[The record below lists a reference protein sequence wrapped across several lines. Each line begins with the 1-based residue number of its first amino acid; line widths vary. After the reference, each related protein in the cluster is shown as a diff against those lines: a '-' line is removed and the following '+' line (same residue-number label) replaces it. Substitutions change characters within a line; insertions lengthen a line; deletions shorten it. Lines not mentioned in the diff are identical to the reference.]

1 MDTFIEI
8 LPIAVLLVEILGIL
22 AAVHAVMNVRTSQGA
37 TAWAIALVTLPFIT
51 LGLYAVFGRNKFQG
65 YVSMRNR
72 RDAAIHH
79 LSDTLQVEAA
89 NKNLTRKPLSKA
101 NAALVTLADMPILG
115 CNHSQLLING
125 QETFDHLFEDMAAAR
140 SYILVQF
147 YIVTDDHLGRR
158 LKDRLIRKAQDG
170 VSIFFLYD
178 EIGSYQL
185 PSNYLREMQQAGI
198 HVSAFHSTRGKTNHF
213 QLNFRNH
220 RKIVVI
226 DGDIAYVGGHNVGD
240 AYLSRHPKFRPWRDT
255 HVKIK
260 GPVTKAI
267 QFCFVEDWHW
277 ATSQVPDLNWEL
289 TPFPGGSEDVLMVA
303 SGPADTLETCA
314 LMFVQVINMAKE
326 RIWITSPYFV
336 PDLQVLSALKLAAL
350 RGVDVRILLPEKPD
364 HLIVHLASFSY
375 YPNILPVGIN
385 LYRYTA
391 GFLHQKVFLVDHQ
404 CAAVGTANLDNRS
417 FRLNFEL
424 TLLNYDIGF
433 VRAVADMLKEDFH
446 HSRLVKLED
455 YTERS
460 FIFRLAVR
468 SARLLAPIL

>member
-8 LPIAVLLVEILGIL
+8 LAIVILLVEILGIL
-22 AAVHAVMNVRTSQGA
+22 TAVHAVMNVSTSQGA
-37 TAWAIALVTLPFIT
+37 VAWAVALVTLPFIT
-51 LGLYAVFGRNKFQG
+51 LLLYAIFGRNKFQG

-79 LSDTLQVEAA
+79 LSDTLQADAE
-89 NKNLTRKPLSKA
+89 NKKLTRKSELKA
-101 NAALVTLADMPILG
+101 TAALVTLADMPILG
-115 CNHSQLLING
+115 FNQSQLLING
-125 QETFDHLFEDMAAAR
+125 QETFDHLFEDIAAAR

-147 YIVTDDHLGRR
+147 YIVTDDHLGRQ
-158 LKDRLIRKAQDG
+158 LKDRLIDKARDG
-170 VSIFFLYD
+170 VRIFFLYD

-185 PSNYLREMQQAGI
+185 PANYLREMVQTGI
-198 HVSAFHSTRGKTNHF
+198 HVSAFHSTRGKANHF

-226 DGDIAYVGGHNVGD
+226 DGDTAYVGGHNVGD
-240 AYLSRHPKFRPWRDT
+240 VSLSRHPKFRPWRDT
-255 HVKIK
+255 HVKIM
-260 GPVTKAI
+260 GPVAKAI

-277 ATSQVPDLNWEL
+277 ATSQVPNLNWEL
-289 TPFPGGSEDVLMVA
+289 APFPGGSEEVLMVA
-303 SGPADTLETCA
+303 SGPADTMETCA

-326 RIWITSPYFV
+326 RIWIASPYFV
-336 PDLQVLSALKLAAL
+336 PDLQILSALKLAVL

-364 HLIVHLASFSY
+364 HLTVHLASFSY
-375 YPNILPVGIN
+375 YPNILPAGIN

-424 TLLNYDIGF
+424 TLLNYHAGF
-433 VRAVADMLKEDFH
+433 VGAVADMLEEDFH